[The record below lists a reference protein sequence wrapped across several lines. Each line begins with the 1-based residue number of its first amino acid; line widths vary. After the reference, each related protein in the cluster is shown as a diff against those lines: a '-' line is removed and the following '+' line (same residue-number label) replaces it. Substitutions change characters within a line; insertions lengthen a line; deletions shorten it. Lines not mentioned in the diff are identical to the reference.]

1 MRLGEVNDAPF
12 GRDARR
18 VRAAR
23 PESAVSQRAR
33 RTQPNLKGVLWS
45 GEPPVAADFALGTA
59 RHGTAPHRAT
69 VARRRG
75 GDAARV
81 SDRALQRRAMSM
93 ERPSIAFA
101 ACRASCA
108 TGASIGDAIRAGM
121 SCPRDCRSTTR
132 RRCGARI
139 RSRAAKARHV
149 D

>member
-1 MRLGEVNDAPF
+1 MRQIRAGLRGRTRGVRLGEVNDAPF

-45 GEPPVAADFALGTA
+45 GEPPVAADLAL
-59 RHGTAPHRAT
+59 GTAPHRTA
-69 VARRRG
+69 
-75 GDAARV
+75 
-81 SDRALQRRAMSM
+81 
-93 ERPSIAFA
+93 
-101 ACRASCA
+101 
-108 TGASIGDAIRAGM
+108 
-121 SCPRDCRSTTR
+121 PRDCRSTTR